1 MDVNFLERYE
11 IPSLESKG
19 LLDILDIPGQ
29 GYFKARIIDNL
40 TNAKLIVLLIDSN
53 DKDSI
58 KQAGAYL
65 YDILNNEQFDDT
77 TPLIIACNKQDLKF
91 PKSKKIIESDLN
103 SEIESIKLMKQK
115 NNLEDTS
122 QMGALFSMRAKF
134 NFNMFK
140 NVYFV
145 ETDKTTGYQ
154 SLIKLIDT
162 LI

>member
-11 IPSLESKG
+11 IPFLESKG

-29 GYFKARIIDNL
+29 GYFKARIIENL
-40 TNAKLIVLLIDSN
+40 ANAKLIIVLIDSN

-65 YDILNNEQFDDT
+65 YDILNNEQLDDT

-103 SEIESIKLMKQK
+103 SEIESIKQMKQK
-115 NNLEDTS
+115 NNLEDTT
-122 QMGALFSMRAKF
+122 QMGALFSMRSKF